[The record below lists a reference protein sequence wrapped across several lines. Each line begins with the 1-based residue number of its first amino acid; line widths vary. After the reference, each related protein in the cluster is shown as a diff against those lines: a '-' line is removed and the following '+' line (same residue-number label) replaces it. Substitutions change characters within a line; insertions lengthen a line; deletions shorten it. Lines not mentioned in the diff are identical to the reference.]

1 MESFKRHFKRVIA
14 ILAGLL
20 LILITQ
26 GRSVAAQTEPTDYV
40 RTYTRS
46 VEFDFVGWT
55 WNALGVKVSQAVLSS
70 DDYLAEPARKK
81 IVLDYLALVNQ
92 IGQAEYQLNQIYINP
107 DITDPDAAS
116 VAERAQ
122 LAELMRQRALL
133 GPLVEAIIQ
142 DQISAIVA
150 ESGLDLAGQPT
161 PPVLYHTTQPP
172 YALIV
177 SPRDR
182 IEQIADINISPDLTV
197 DKLTALEDEVDQ
209 ALDVS
214 SLTVGIGGIGLY
226 PTMVMETSSLNWLTE
241 VVAHEWI
248 HNYLTLRPLGINY
261 YTTPELRIINETTAS
276 LAGKEIGLAVLQ
288 RYYPEAVPPPPP
300 VATNEEETPPAP
312 TTPPAFDFRAEMHQ
326 TRVMVD
332 QLLSEGKITA
342 AETYMEE
349 RRRVFVEQG
358 YGIRKLNQAYFA
370 FYGAYADQP
379 GGAAG
384 EDPVSAA
391 VRALRAQSTT
401 LADFIHRIAWVTSF
415 EGLQS
420 IVNQP

>member
-1 MESFKRHFKRVIA
+1 
-14 ILAGLL
+14 
-20 LILITQ
+20 
-26 GRSVAAQTEPTDYV
+26 
-40 RTYTRS
+40 
-46 VEFDFVGWT
+46 
-55 WNALGVKVSQAVLSS
+55 
-70 DDYLAEPARKK
+70 
-81 IVLDYLALVNQ
+81 
-92 IGQAEYQLNQIYINP
+92 
-107 DITDPDAAS
+107 
-116 VAERAQ
+116 
-122 LAELMRQRALL
+122 
-133 GPLVEAIIQ
+133 
-142 DQISAIVA
+142 
-150 ESGLDLAGQPT
+150 
-161 PPVLYHTTQPP
+161 VLYHTTQPP